1 MNQNYPYPPQ
11 RPSYPVQPPYA
22 QGYPVQQAPVTPGDY
37 QTPVQQPQGYGQPV
51 YPQVPYAQPVQPYAV
66 PQNYMPPAF
75 AIGGTRPFRLTD
87 ASKSFNRMCL
97 LLLLQM
103 AAAFALELPLM
114 GLMMVAGID
123 ILMDSIGFQLFAAA
137 LVPLTTALPFFIYL
151 RVGHKETEQ
160 YLRFEKVGFGWGLML
175 VLAGVCCCILGNF
188 PAFGVQEFFGN
199 FGYESAGQFTN
210 TDVSWPLVIIELLST
225 AVLVP
230 IMEEF
235 AFRGVIFSALKKH
248 GTGFA
253 IVGSALIFA
262 VAHLDFS
269 TVVFALIAGLTMG
282 YIYAKTRNL
291 WVTVCIH
298 AINNGLAV
306 LGNYAEFL
314 FGDSGEF
321 AAGMMMLI
329 PIVVGGAAMLLL
341 AIFRYREIF
350 TPVPAKEGEPIPLRP
365 SEAAGCIVR
374 TPLFWV
380 SLSFVVA
387 YTAFLFF

>member
-1 MNQNYPYPPQ
+1 
-11 RPSYPVQPPYA
+11 
-22 QGYPVQQAPVTPGDY
+22 
-37 QTPVQQPQGYGQPV
+37 
-51 YPQVPYAQPVQPYAV
+51 
-66 PQNYMPPAF
+66 
-75 AIGGTRPFRLTD
+75 
-87 ASKSFNRMCL
+87 MCL
-97 LLLLQM
+97 LFLLQM

-114 GLMMVAGID
+114 GLMMAAGVD
-123 ILMDSIGFQLFAAA
+123 ILMDGIGFQLFAAA

-151 RVGHKETEQ
+151 HIGHKDPEK
-160 YLRFEKVGFGWGLML
+160 YLRFEKVGFGWGVLL
-175 VLAGVCCCILGNF
+175 ILAGVCCCILGNY

-199 FGYESAGQFTN
+199 FGYESAGQFAS
-210 TDVSWPLVIIELLST
+210 DEASWPLVIIELLST

-235 AFRGVIFSALKKH
+235 AFRGVIFSALRKH

-253 IVGSALIFA
+253 IVASALVFA

-291 WVTVCIH
+291 WVTICIH
-298 AINNGLAV
+298 AINNALAV
-306 LGNYAEFL
+306 LGNYADFI

-321 AAGMMMLI
+321 AAGLMMLV
-329 PIVVGGAAMLLL
+329 PIVVGGVAMLLL

-350 TPVPAKEGEPIPLRP
+350 TPVPATEGDPVPLRP
-365 SEAAGCIVR
+365 GEAAGCIVR

-380 SLSFVVA
+380 SLGFVLA